1 MSVTGSLASTVG
13 AKNPIRYRG
22 YYYDTET
29 ELYYLNSRYY
39 DPETGRFISPDVVAE
54 GGNLYTYC
62 TNDPVNRSDDSG
74 YLSKAWKRRLMK
86 IAAGIVF
93 TVGAVA
99 VTVAT
104 GGAALPVIAG
114 IVGGAALSGAIG
126 GTIALI
132 QGNDGKEAII
142 DGLVDGFMWSG
153 FFSAGSATFNAVRSA
168 GTFSSTS
175 SGTTSTNPAE
185 YTSGSPQSIGKTGE
199 RLSGI
204 IKNTRTITAPSGR
217 VRIPD
222 GLSLTKLQEVKNVA
236 RLSKTR
242 QLTDF
247 MAYSAQNGLQM
258 ELFVRPTTVMSKPLM
273 AALDKYKVI
282 IRYLWLQ

>member
-1 MSVTGSLASTVG
+1 MSVIGSLASTVG

-153 FFSAGSATFNAVRSA
+153 FFSAGSATINAVRSA

-175 SGTTSTNPAE
+175 RATGTTEA
-185 YTSGSPQSIGKTGE
+185 TSENAVTKTGQMHHVITRKVE
-199 RLSGI
+199 RQMALNPNLIGI
-204 IKNTRTITAPSGR
+204 NRNDYIVQAIDKTAHKGYQAWHRAYDNEILQYLTYNNNCSANMFKSFINSIYQRPDMIARFGKY
-217 VRIPD
+217 IP
-222 GLSLTKLQEVKNVA
+222 
-236 RLSKTR
+236 
-242 QLTDF
+242 F
-247 MAYSAQNGLQM
+247 C
-258 ELFVRPTTVMSKPLM
+258 
-273 AALDKYKVI
+273 
-282 IRYLWLQ
+282 